1 MTVSAYVPTLEPTDY
16 ARRTI
21 GLPGERG
28 TVTVHHDGTGT
39 VHDTAGRAVTTL
51 PAHTVALL
59 EPLEAPA
66 PTEPRKIVRRTLLTR
81 WLRLA

>member
-1 MTVSAYVPTLEPTDY
+1 MSACVPTLEPTEY

-28 TVTVHHDGTGT
+28 TVTVHPDGTGT
-39 VHDTAGRAVTTL
+39 VHDRAGRAVTTL

-59 EPLEAPA
+59 EPQEV
-66 PTEPRKIVRRTLLTR
+66 TDTTDTRKVSRPSLLTR